1 MPNLE
6 QLNNGVFCWFV
17 FYKENYIKTKVL
29 LHHGYVTVSDIG

>member
-6 QLNNGVFCWFV
+6 QLNNGVFCLVF